1 MPEKDIA
8 KEIWILIII
17 VPFLATVAK
26 SLNSFFSPDYQF
38 SWKEFFIQ
46 SFVGTISGMLFGLLG
61 CWLVSDVQAAIGAI
75 SGFGAVLGIASI
87 SKIAKKLEEYIIG
100 RLNN

>member
-26 SLNSFFSPDYQF
+26 SLNSFFSPDYFF
-38 SWKEFFIQ
+38 SWKEFMIQ
-46 SFVGTISGMLFGLLG
+46 SFVGTVSGMLFGLLA
-61 CWLVSDVQAAIGAI
+61 CWLVSDSQAAIGAI

-87 SKIAKKLEEYIIG
+87 AKIAKKLEELI
-100 RLNN
+100 LKKLS